1 MIKEAIFVADRHT
14 GIESTKCDRILKQYL
29 EDNKKNIT
37 YFIDLGDGV
46 DNPFMS
52 DYAVDPKFI
61 KTAQEEFDMYAE
73 HLKEVHDIIP
83 RAKKYIVAG
92 NHDKGRLEDKKQLNR
107 GIASLRNI
115 QYENVLKEALKKAG
129 VNGTKYKLID
139 GSKEIELTKGNTIL
153 ITHGD
158 PRLDPYVKG
167 GVTGTRRTAEMYP
180 TVGDIIM
187 GHRHEYQEYPRRFE
201 GKRCIVLDGMYDIDK
216 MKELYLNTHPYTN
229 GFGIMR
235 YDTNTGKMFWEHV
248 EIKNNKAIIGGLTY
262 NG

>member
-1 MIKEAIFVADRHT
+1 MIKEAVFVADRHT
-14 GIESTKCDRILKQYL
+14 GIESQSCDRILKNYL
-29 EDNKKNIT
+29 DNNGGSIS
-37 YFIDLGDGV
+37 YFIDLGDGI

-61 KTAQEEFDMYAE
+61 LSAQEEFDMYAK
-73 HLKEVHDIIP
+73 HLKEIQDIIP
-83 RAKKYIVAG
+83 RAKKFIIAG

-129 VNGTKYKLID
+129 VKGNKYEMVD
-139 GSKEIELTKGNTIL
+139 GSKEIELANGQTVL

-180 TVGDIIM
+180 TAGDIIM
-187 GHRHEYQEYPRRFE
+187 GHRHDYQEYPRRFT
-201 GKRCIVLDGMYDIDK
+201 GKRCIVLDGMFDIDK
-216 MKELYLNTHPYTN
+216 MKDLYVNTHPYTN

-235 YDTNTGKMFWEHV
+235 YNNRTGETFWEHV
-248 EIKNNKAIIGGLTY
+248 EIKNGKAIINGRTY